1 MKMPVFGVERWMDT
15 YETGVRYNLGETCVD
30 SMTLGELLELSGKK
44 EEILSKL
51 LDLRLSYGH
60 ITGNP
65 DLKEQVASLYEKQG
79 RENVLI
85 MNGGSAANF
94 LALYTLAEPGKR
106 VVACVPSYQQH
117 YSIPEALGAEVSL
130 LWLREEQ
137 GFLPDMEELRRLADP
152 GVDLICLCNP
162 NNPTG
167 SLMQEPLLKEIV
179 ALAEEKGA
187 WLFCD
192 EVYRGL
198 LHQEGARV
206 PSVADLY
213 QKGISTG
220 SMSKVYSLA
229 GIRTGWIVASPE
241 FLKACELVRDY
252 TTISCAQ
259 MDEIL
264 AALALAN
271 RKALLERN
279 LPVVRRGAA
288 VLDAWVAREP
298 RVRYVKPQAGT
309 TAFLHFGYSL
319 NSETFCK
326 ELLEKH
332 GVLLVPGSCFG
343 MEHWYRMGYAYSP
356 EALEE
361 GLEHVS
367 LFFRDLENRGL

>member
-15 YETGVRYNLGETCVD
+15 YETGVKYNLGETCVD
-30 SMTLGELLELSGKK
+30 SMTLEELLTLSGRKEELLE
-44 EEILSKL
+44 KL
-51 LDLRLSYGH
+51 LNLRLSYGY

-65 DLKEQVASLYEKQG
+65 DLKDQVASLYQKQN

-117 YSIPEALGAEVSL
+117 YSIPEALGADVSL
-130 LWLREEQ
+130 LWLREDR
-137 GFLPDMEELRRLADP
+137 GFLPDLDEFRKIAEP

-167 SLMQEPLLKEIV
+167 ALMEAPLLEKIV
-179 ALAEEKGA
+179 SIAAEHDA

-198 LHQEGARV
+198 VHHENLSV

-213 QKGISTG
+213 EKGISTG

-241 FLKACELVRDY
+241 FLKECELVRDY

-259 MDEIL
+259 MDEML
-264 AALALAN
+264 AALALEH
-271 RKALLERN
+271 REVLRERN
-279 LPVVRRGAA
+279 LPVVRNGAA
-288 VLDAWVAREP
+288 TLDAWVQREP
-298 RVRYVKPQAGT
+298 RVRYVKPRAGT

-319 NSETFCK
+319 SSEKLCL
-326 ELLEKH
+326 ELLEKY

-361 GLEHVS
+361 GLKQIS
-367 LFFRDLENRGL
+367 RLFRDLETRGL

>member
-15 YETGVRYNLGETCVD
+15 YETGVTYNLGETCVD
-30 SMTLGELLELSGKK
+30 SITLGELLNLTGRR

-51 LDLRLSYGH
+51 LNLRLSYGH

-79 RENVLI
+79 RENVLV
-85 MNGGSAANF
+85 MNGGSAANY
-94 LALYTLAEPGKR
+94 LALTALAEPGKR
-106 VVACVPSYQQH
+106 VVATLPSYQQH
-117 YSIPEALGAEVSL
+117 YSIPEALGAEVSY
-130 LWLREEQ
+130 LWLREER
-137 GFLPDMEELRRLADP
+137 GFLPDPDELRRLAEP

-167 SLMQEPLLKEIV
+167 SLMEASLLEEIV
-179 ALAEEKGA
+179 EIAKEHHA

-198 LHQEGARV
+198 AHEEGFSI

-213 QKGISTG
+213 EKGISTG

-241 FLKACELVRDY
+241 FLKTCELLRDY

-264 AALALAN
+264 AALALEH

-279 LPVVRRGAA
+279 LPVVHRGAA
-288 VLDAWVAREP
+288 ALDAWVQREP
-298 RVRYVKPQAGT
+298 RVRYVKPRGGT
-309 TAFLHFGYSL
+309 TAFLHFGYAL
-319 NSETFCK
+319 NSEDFCK
-326 ELLEKH
+326 ELLKRY

-343 MEHWYRMGYAYSP
+343 MEHWYRLGYAYSP
-356 EALEE
+356 RVLEE
-361 GLEHVS
+361 GLQKIS
-367 LFFRDLENRGL
+367 LFFRDLESRGL

>member
-1 MKMPVFGVERWMDT
+1 MKMPVFAVERWMDT
-15 YETGVRYNLGETCVD
+15 YETGVTYNLGETCVD
-30 SMTLGELLELSGKK
+30 SFTLGELLDLTGRREQ
-44 EEILSKL
+44 ILSTL

-65 DLKEQVASLYEKQG
+65 DLKDQVASLYKSQN

-85 MNGGSAANF
+85 MNGGSAANY
-94 LALYTLAEPGKR
+94 LALTALSEPGKK
-106 VVACVPSYQQH
+106 VIAALPSYQQH
-117 YSIPEALGAEVSL
+117 YSIPEAFGAEVSF
-130 LWLREEQ
+130 LWLREEEN
-137 GFLPDMEELRRLADP
+137 FLPNIKELQKLAEP

-167 SLMQEPLLKEIV
+167 ALLEGDILEEIV
-179 ALAEEKGA
+179 AIAKEHHT

-198 LHQEGARV
+198 VHEEGVVV

-213 QKGISTG
+213 EKGISTG

-229 GIRTGWIVASPE
+229 GIRTGWIVAPQE
-241 FLKACELVRDY
+241 FLKECELLRDY

-264 AALALAN
+264 AALALEH
-271 RKALLERN
+271 RKALLDRN

-288 VLDAWVAREP
+288 VLDAWVQQES

-309 TAFLHFGYSL
+309 TAFLHFGYAL
-319 NSETFCK
+319 NAEDFCK
-326 ELLEKH
+326 ELLKKY

-343 MEHWYRMGYAYSP
+343 MEHWYRLGYAYSP
-356 EALEE
+356 KVLEE
-361 GLEHVS
+361 GLQKIS
-367 LFFRDLENRGL
+367 LYFRDLESRGL